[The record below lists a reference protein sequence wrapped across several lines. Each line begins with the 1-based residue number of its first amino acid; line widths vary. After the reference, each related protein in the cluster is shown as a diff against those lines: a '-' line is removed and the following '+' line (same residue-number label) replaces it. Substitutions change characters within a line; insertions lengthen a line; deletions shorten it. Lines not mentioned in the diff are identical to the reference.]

1 MRNHQD
7 VTRHRMGN
15 DGGNQ
20 AICII
25 FGVKAAAGFAGI
37 SHDGAFMSQKRD
49 KSNHCAY
56 RRAETRN
63 NRAEMMLT
71 THPFDDDKLREEC
84 GIFGVCGGDT
94 AAALV
99 ALGLHA
105 LQHRGQEAA
114 GITSWDGGEFH
125 THRAMGHVAGNFDR
139 DDIIRALPGEMACG
153 HVRYSTTGETA
164 LRNVQPL
171 FADLASGGFAVAHN
185 GNISN
190 AMTLKRELVRRGAIF
205 QSTSDTEVI
214 IHLVATS
221 SYRTLLD
228 KFIDA
233 LKQVEGAYS
242 LICMTPEGMLACR
255 DPLGIRP
262 LVMGKLGETI
272 IFASETVA
280 LDVVGATYL
289 RSVEPGEIVIVS
301 GGESRSIAP
310 FTKQNARPCIF
321 EHVYF
326 SRPDSIVDG
335 SSVYSVRKAIGAQLA
350 LENPVRAD
358 YVIPV
363 PDSGTPAAIGY
374 AQASGIPFELGIIRS
389 HYVGRTFIQPGDGV
403 RHLGVKLKHNAN
415 RALIAGK
422 SVILVDDSIVRGT
435 TSLKIV
441 QMMRDAGA
449 SEVHMRIA
457 SPPTRHSCFY
467 GVDTPE
473 RSKLLAAN
481 HDIEAMRSFIQ
492 ADSLAFVSINGLYKA
507 LGEEQRA
514 DIRPQYCDAC
524 FTGDYPTRL
533 TDQDEIMPERQ
544 LFQLDE
550 RVV

>member
-1 MRNHQD
+1 
-7 VTRHRMGN
+7 
-15 DGGNQ
+15 
-20 AICII
+20 
-25 FGVKAAAGFAGI
+25 
-37 SHDGAFMSQKRD
+37 
-49 KSNHCAY
+49 
-56 RRAETRN
+56 
-63 NRAEMMLT
+63 MLT

-84 GIFGVCGGDT
+84 GVFGVYGAEG
-94 AAALV
+94 ASAIV

-114 GITSWDGGEFH
+114 GITSWDGTDFH

-139 DDIIRALPGEMACG
+139 DDVIRALAGNVACG

-171 FADLASGGFAVAHN
+171 YADLSSGGFAIAHN

-190 AMTLKRELVRRGAIF
+190 AMTLRRELVRRGSIF

-221 SYRTLLD
+221 NYRTLLD
-228 KFIDA
+228 RFIDA
-233 LKQVEGAYS
+233 LKRVEGAYS
-242 LICMTPEGMLACR
+242 LICMTREGMIACR

-262 LVMGKLGETI
+262 LVMGRLGDAI
-272 IFASETVA
+272 IFASESVA
-280 LDVVGATYL
+280 FDVVGADYI
-289 RSVEPGEIVIVS
+289 RSVDPGELIVVTH
-301 GGESRSIAP
+301 GGEIRSHRP
-310 FTKQNARPCIF
+310 FGDNHPRPCIF

-335 SSVYSVRKAIGAQLA
+335 NSIYSVRKAIGAQLA
-350 LENPVRAD
+350 IENPVEAD
-358 YVIPV
+358 LVIPV
-363 PDSGTPAAIGY
+363 PDSGVPAAIGY
-374 AQASGIPFELGIIRS
+374 AQQSGIPFELGIIRS
-389 HYVGRTFIQPGDGV
+389 HYVGRTFIQPGDKV

-415 RALIAGK
+415 RALIEGK
-422 SVILVDDSIVRGT
+422 SIVLIDDSIVRGT

-473 RSKLLAAN
+473 RAKLLA
-481 HDIEAMRSFIQ
+481 HKFDIDGMRGFIH
-492 ADSLAFVSINGLYKA
+492 ADSLAFVSIDGLYKA
-507 LGEEQRA
+507 VGEAKRA

-533 TDQDEIMPERQ
+533 TDLDEQDDQSSQ
-544 LFQLDE
+544 LALLAE

>member
-1 MRNHQD
+1 L
-7 VTRHRMGN
+7 
-15 DGGNQ
+15 
-20 AICII
+20 
-25 FGVKAAAGFAGI
+25 
-37 SHDGAFMSQKRD
+37 
-49 KSNHCAY
+49 
-56 RRAETRN
+56 
-63 NRAEMMLT
+63 LT
-71 THPFDDDKLREEC
+71 TNPFDDDKLREEC
-84 GIFGVCGGDT
+84 GIFGVWGSDS
-94 AAALV
+94 ASALV

-114 GITSWDGGEFH
+114 GISSWDGHQFH

-139 DDIIRALPGEMACG
+139 DDIIRALPGSMACG
-153 HVRYSTTGETA
+153 HVRYATTGETA

-171 FADLASGGFAVAHN
+171 YADLASGGFAIAHN
-185 GNISN
+185 GNVSN
-190 AMTLKRELVRRGAIF
+190 AMAIKRELVRRGSIF
-205 QSTSDTEVI
+205 QSTSDTEVF

-221 SYRTLLD
+221 TYRTLLD
-228 KFIDA
+228 KFVDA

-242 LICMTPEGMLACR
+242 LICMTTEGMVACR

-262 LVMGKLGETI
+262 LVMGELNGAT

-280 LDVVGATYL
+280 LDVVGAYYV
-289 RSVEPGEIVIVS
+289 RSVEPGELVIVTAS
-301 GGESRSIAP
+301 GVRSVKP
-310 FTKQNARPCIF
+310 FPPSHARPCIF

-326 SRPDSIVDG
+326 SRPDSIVPESTEG
-335 SSVYSVRKAIGAQLA
+335 LSVYDVRKAIGAQLA
-350 LENPVRAD
+350 LENPVEAD
-358 YVIPV
+358 LVVPV

-374 AQASGIPFELGIIRS
+374 AQQSGIPFELGIIRS
-389 HYVGRTFIQPGDGV
+389 HYVGRTFIQPGDQV

-415 RALIAGK
+415 RALIKGK
-422 SVILVDDSIVRGT
+422 RIILVDDSIVRGT

-449 SEVHMRIA
+449 AEVHLRIA

-473 RSKLLAAN
+473 RTKLLA
-481 HDIEAMRSFIQ
+481 HKLDVGGMQDFIH
-492 ADSLAFVSINGLYKA
+492 ADSLGFISIDGLYRA
-507 LGEEQRA
+507 LGEGQRA

-533 TDQDEIMPERQ
+533 TDQDDLVPEDQ
-544 LFQLDE
+544 FELLAE

>member
-1 MRNHQD
+1 
-7 VTRHRMGN
+7 
-15 DGGNQ
+15 
-20 AICII
+20 
-25 FGVKAAAGFAGI
+25 
-37 SHDGAFMSQKRD
+37 
-49 KSNHCAY
+49 
-56 RRAETRN
+56 
-63 NRAEMMLT
+63 MLT

-84 GIFGVCGGDT
+84 GIFGIYGGET
-94 AAALV
+94 AAAVV

-114 GITSWDGGEFH
+114 GISAWDGKGFH

-139 DDIIRALPGEMACG
+139 DDVIRGLPGKVAIG
-153 HVRYSTTGETA
+153 HVRYATTGDTA

-171 FADLASGGFAVAHN
+171 FAELASGGFAVAHN

-190 AMTLKRELVRRGAIF
+190 AMKVRRDLVRRGSIF

-221 SYRTLLD
+221 TYRTLLD
-228 KFIDA
+228 RFIDA

-242 LICMTPEGMLACR
+242 LVCLTPEGMIACR

-262 LVMGKLGETI
+262 LVMGRLGDAT

-280 LDVVGATYL
+280 LDIVGATFI

-301 GGESRSIAP
+301 DKGIRSHRPFAPIAP
-310 FTKQNARPCIF
+310 RPCIF

-335 SSVYSVRKAIGAQLA
+335 TSVYSVRKRIGAELA
-350 LENPVRAD
+350 RENPIEAD
-358 YVIPV
+358 YVVPV

-374 AQASGIPFELGIIRS
+374 AQESGIPFELGIIRS
-389 HYVGRTFIQPGDGV
+389 HYVGRTFIQPGDGI

-415 RALIAGK
+415 RSLIDGK
-422 SVILVDDSIVRGT
+422 RLVLIDDSIVRGT

-441 QMMRDAGA
+441 QMLRDAGA
-449 SEVHMRIA
+449 KEVHMRIA

-473 RSKLLAAN
+473 RAKLLAAQMSVAEMA
-481 HDIEAMRSFIQ
+481 DYIKV
-492 ADSLAFVSINGLYKA
+492 DSLSFLSIDGLYRA
-507 LGEEQRA
+507 LGEEGR
-514 DIRPQYCDAC
+514 DEGKPQYCDAC
-524 FTGDYPTRL
+524 FTGDYPTHL
-533 TDQDEIMPERQ
+533 TDQEDVAPADQLSLLGERAA
-544 LFQLDE
+544 
-550 RVV
+550 

>member
-1 MRNHQD
+1 MSSPNFAASGED
-7 VTRHRMGN
+7 K
-15 DGGNQ
+15 
-20 AICII
+20 II
-25 FGVKAAAGFAGI
+25 GAAYTQPQSPQRIREAMTG
-37 SHDGAFMSQKRD
+37 H
-49 KSNHCAY
+49 
-56 RRAETRN
+56 
-63 NRAEMMLT
+63 LT
-71 THPFDDDKLREEC
+71 TNPFDDDKLREEC
-84 GIFGVCGGDT
+84 GIFGVYDVEG
-94 AAALV
+94 AAAMV

-114 GITSWDGGEFH
+114 GITSFDGVDFH

-139 DDIIRALPGEMACG
+139 EDVIEGLKGQTAAG
-153 HVRYSTTGETA
+153 HVRYSTTGETS

-171 FADLASGGFAVAHN
+171 YADLATGGFAVAHN

-190 AMTLKRELVRRGAIF
+190 AMALRHELVRRGSIF

-221 SYRTLLD
+221 SQRALLD
-228 KFIDA
+228 RLIDA

-242 LICMTPEGMLACR
+242 LICMTNQGMIACR

-262 LVMGKLGETI
+262 LVMGKLGETT

-280 LDVVGATYL
+280 LDIVGAEFV
-289 RSVEPGEIVIVS
+289 RSVEPGEIVIVNDS
-301 GGESRSIAP
+301 GISSHKP
-310 FTKQNARPCIF
+310 FVQVASRPCIF

-335 SSVYSVRKAIGAQLA
+335 NSVYSVRKAIGAELA
-350 LENPVRAD
+350 RENGVEVD

-374 AQASGIPFELGIIRS
+374 AEAAAIPFELGIIRS

-415 RALIAGK
+415 RNLVAGK
-422 SVILVDDSIVRGT
+422 KIVLIDDSIVRGT

-441 QMMRDAGA
+441 QMMREAGA
-449 SEVHMRIA
+449 TEVHMRIA
-457 SPPTRHSCFY
+457 SPPTMHSCFY

-473 RSKLLAAN
+473 REKLLASRM
-481 HDIEAMRSFIQ
+481 DIEAMREYIQ
-492 ADSLAFVSINGLYKA
+492 ADSLAFISIDGLY
-507 LGEEQRA
+507 RA
-514 DIRPQYCDAC
+514 IGVAGRDDGAPQYCDAC
-524 FTGDYPTRL
+524 FTGDYPTSL
-533 TDQDEIMPERQ
+533 TDHDAHLSGGQ
-544 LFQLDE
+544 LPLQAAG
-550 RVV
+550 